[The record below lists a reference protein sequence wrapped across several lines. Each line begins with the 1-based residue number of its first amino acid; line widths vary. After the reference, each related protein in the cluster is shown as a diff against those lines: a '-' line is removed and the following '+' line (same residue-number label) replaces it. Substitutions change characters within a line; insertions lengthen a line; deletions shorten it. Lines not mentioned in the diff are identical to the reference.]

1 MLTINFRELNK
12 VIIHINLIIISLGGL
27 SCNHSTTNDITE
39 FISSETSI
47 AKKEYPKWVE
57 SKENGLNNLK
67 IINKF
72 NYEIQYKPIE
82 YILAKKNYDSLK
94 VSDYDN
100 LHYID
105 LKLSHE
111 DFQEYLKIDLVEQ
124 NDYYHRLKY
133 FSFEI
138 QNDVQLIDGNDTL
151 KCIFSHF
158 ERTYGITPYIKIV
171 MAFEKNIGSKNDLY
185 FSYHDQVFNNGI
197 IILPVK
203 NEALKNIPQIKMKN
217 NG

>member
-82 YILAKKNYDSLK
+82 YILAKKEL
-94 VSDYDN
+94 
-100 LHYID
+100 
-105 LKLSHE
+105 
-111 DFQEYLKIDLVEQ
+111 
-124 NDYYHRLKY
+124 
-133 FSFEI
+133 
-138 QNDVQLIDGNDTL
+138 
-151 KCIFSHF
+151 
-158 ERTYGITPYIKIV
+158 
-171 MAFEKNIGSKNDLY
+171 
-185 FSYHDQVFNNGI
+185 
-197 IILPVK
+197 
-203 NEALKNIPQIKMKN
+203 
-217 NG
+217 